1 MPPSADSPAAS
12 IFGALGQSQAKHPVV
27 FPVVGFAVAAILA
40 GIGIPGY
47 RDGTQ
52 WKTEVSD
59 LWIQGG
65 GRVANELDWLARPDV
80 DGESRTDNELI
91 LTAVGPS
98 HDGDVLTADA
108 LAAHLAGAEAAFGV
122 TVTHGAAGDAY
133 SLADFVAY
141 SFGPPYASP
150 PV

>member
-40 GIGIPGY
+40 GIGIPGF

-59 LWIQGG
+59 LWIQDG
-65 GRVANELDWLARPDV
+65 GRVANDSLASLDI
-80 DGESRTDNELI
+80 DGESRTGTS
-91 LTAVGPS
+91 TATREC
-98 HDGDVLTADA
+98 DRQCQ
-108 LAAHLAGAEAAFGV
+108 
-122 TVTHGAAGDAY
+122 
-133 SLADFVAY
+133 
-141 SFGPPYASP
+141 
-150 PV
+150 